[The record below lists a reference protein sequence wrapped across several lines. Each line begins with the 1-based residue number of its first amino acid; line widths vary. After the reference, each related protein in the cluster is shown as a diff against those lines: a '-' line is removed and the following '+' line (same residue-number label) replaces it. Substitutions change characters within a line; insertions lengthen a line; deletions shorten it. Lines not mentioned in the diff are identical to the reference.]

1 MTVSLLLGVLSWAP
15 ATPVKAQESSTAPES
30 NSANDEITEV
40 TVTGTRLAHYIAPT
54 PVTTISTEELQAKA
68 ARDVASLV
76 EDLPALRPNFNTGQV
91 SAPIGASYLDLRSLG
106 PNRTL
111 LLVDGRRFGATDNT
125 GGADINI
132 IPAILIKRIEIVTG
146 GASAAYGSDAVSGV
160 VNLFLD
166 NEFEGLKADAQYGI
180 SQYQDARQPAAS
192 LAFGK
197 AFIDGRLHV
206 VGALD
211 YTRDSGE
218 LSQDSRPWGRN
229 NVGILINP
237 AFKPG
242 NGQPQRL
249 ILPNSLLSQ
258 MTYGGVTAVS
268 SSPSLRGL
276 QFLPGGGV
284 APFTYGSNVGSTFMT
299 GGGGISVMGD
309 ANILP
314 VLDRESAY
322 SHVTYDLTDTTRVFF
337 DALWSHGTAYAD
349 QLNNFDTGNLT
360 IHSDN
365 AYLPLQIK
373 NILTANKLSTFQM
386 GRLDTE
392 AGVFATHVLTQVQR
406 YSVGMQGSLV
416 GSWTWDAYAQFG
428 HNNYD
433 RSDYNN
439 RITANYLN
447 AVDAVI
453 SPTTGQ
459 PVCRS
464 TLTHPNNGC
473 VPADVF
479 GQGSISAAAV
489 AYYTGTSLVDQR
501 QEQNV
506 YAAKVNGTP
515 FDTWA
520 GSASAAIGG
529 EFRKE
534 SLDVAVD
541 PISAASGWKQINAQP
556 LKGSYNVKEGFLEIG
571 VPLAKDTLLAHLLD
585 VDGAVRATHYST
597 SGSVTTWKAG
607 LNYEPIA
614 DVRLRGTVSR
624 DIRAPILNELYS
636 GQNQG
641 ISPLIDPI
649 TNTQRSIT
657 QLTGGNPTL
666 VPERALT
673 RTLGVVYHP
682 SELPGA
688 HLSVDYYSINLTN
701 AITTLT
707 AQQVLDGCYKLNEQ
721 TLCNQITRDGTGN
734 ISLVQATLLN
744 ASSMRTYGLDYE
756 AGYVHELLGGQFSVR
771 GLATYIGE
779 LATTLNGV
787 VTDRAGQVGATG
799 GAPHWM
805 GNVFVNYA
813 AHQWDAGV
821 LYRYVEGG
829 TYDNTYVQGVDINNN
844 HVGGRGYFDLNGS
857 YKVSAAVEIFGKV
870 NNLFNIAPPA
880 TPQTVSQA
888 LYAGS
893 PYYDRIGRY
902 YILGVRVRL

>member
-1 MTVSLLLGVLSWAP
+1 VR
-15 ATPVKAQESSTAPES
+15 AQDSSNAPES
-30 NSANDEITEV
+30 NTENEEITEI

-54 PVTTISTEELQAKA
+54 PVTAISTEELQAKA
-68 ARDVASLV
+68 ARDVAGLV

-91 SAPIGASYLDLRSLG
+91 SAPIGASYLDLRALG

-125 GGADINI
+125 GGVDINI

-197 AFIDGRLHV
+197 SFLNGRLHV
-206 VGALD
+206 VGAID

-237 AFKPG
+237 AYKPV

-258 MTYGGVTAVS
+258 MTYGGVTSVS
-268 SSPSLRGL
+268 SNPALRGL
-276 QFLPGGGV
+276 QFLPGGVV
-284 APFTYGSNVGSTFMT
+284 APFVYGTHVGSTFMT

-314 VLDRESAY
+314 VLNRDSAY
-322 SHVTYDLTDTTRVFF
+322 SHVTYDLTDTTKVFF
-337 DALWSHGTAYAD
+337 DAMWSHATAYAD
-349 QLNNFDTGNLT
+349 QLDNFDTGNLT

-373 NILTANKLSTFQM
+373 NILAANKLSTFQI

-406 YSVGMQGSLV
+406 YSAGIQGSLF
-416 GSWTWDAYAQFG
+416 GGWTWDAYAQFG

-433 RSDYNN
+433 RDDYHN

-453 SPTTGQ
+453 NPATDQ

-464 TLTHPNNGC
+464 SLTHPNNGC
-473 VPADVF
+473 IPADVF
-479 GQGSISAAAV
+479 GQGSISAGAV
-489 AYYTGTSLVDQR
+489 TYYTGTSWVDQR
-501 QEQNV
+501 QEQSV
-506 YAAKVNGTP
+506 YAVKANGTL

-520 GSASAAIGG
+520 GPAATAVGG

-534 SLDVAVD
+534 SLDVVVD

-556 LKGSYNVKEGFLEIG
+556 IQGSYTVKEGFLEIG
-571 VPLAKDTLLAHLLD
+571 VPLAKDNLLAHLLD
-585 VDGAVRATHYST
+585 VDGAVRQTDYST
-597 SGSVTTWKAG
+597 SGNVTTWKAG

-614 DVRLRGTVSR
+614 DLRLRGTVSR

-636 GQNQG
+636 GQNQS

-649 TNTQRSIT
+649 TNTQRSIL
-657 QLTGGNPTL
+657 QLSGGNPRL

-673 RTLGVVYHP
+673 RTLGLVYQ
-682 SELPGA
+682 PGLA
-688 HLSVDYYSINLTN
+688 PGLHLSVDYYSINLTN

-721 TLCNQITRDGTGN
+721 TLCNQITRDASGN

-756 AGYVHELLGGQFSVR
+756 AGYTHELLGGQFSVR
-771 GLATYIGE
+771 ALATDIGE

-787 VTDRAGQVGATG
+787 VADRAGQVGATG

-805 GNVFVNYA
+805 GNVFLNYA
-813 AHQWDAGV
+813 THKWNAGV

-844 HVGGRGYFDLNGS
+844 HVGGRSYFDLNGS
-857 YKVSAAVEIFGKV
+857 YKISDAVEIFGKI
-870 NNLFNIAPPA
+870 NNLCNIAPPA

-902 YILGVRVRL
+902 YILGVRIRM

>member
-1 MTVSLLLGVLSWAP
+1 MGLLLGLLSALTAAP
-15 ATPVKAQESSTAPES
+15 ARAQETSNPSESTTTNE
-30 NSANDEITEV
+30 EITEI

-132 IPAILIKRIEIVTG
+132 LPAILIKRIEIVTG

-192 LAFGK
+192 VAFGK

-206 VGALD
+206 VGAVD
-211 YTRDSGE
+211 YTHDSGE
-218 LSQDSRPWGRN
+218 LNQDSRPWGRN

-237 AFKPG
+237 AYKPG

-258 MTYGGVTAVS
+258 MTYGGVTSVS
-268 SSPSLRGL
+268 SIPALRGL
-276 QFLPGGGV
+276 QFLPGGVV
-284 APFTYGSNVGSTFMT
+284 APFAYGTNVGSTFMT
-299 GGGGISVMGD
+299 GGGGISVMPY

-314 VLDRESAY
+314 ELDRRSAY
-322 SHVTYDLTDTTRVFF
+322 SHVTYDLTDTTKVFV

-360 IHSDN
+360 LHNDN
-365 AYLPLQIK
+365 AFLPLQIK
-373 NILTANKLSTFQM
+373 NILAANKLSTFQI

-406 YSVGMQGSLV
+406 YSVGIQGSLF

-433 RSDYNN
+433 RDDYNN

-459 PVCRS
+459 AVCRS

-473 VPADVF
+473 VAANVF

-489 AYYTGTSLVDQR
+489 AYYTGTSWVDQR

-520 GSASAAIGG
+520 GSASTALGG

-556 LKGSYNVKEGFLEIG
+556 IKGSYTVKEGFAEIG
-571 VPLAKDTLLAHLLD
+571 IPLAKNNLLAHLLD
-585 VDGAVRATHYST
+585 VDGAVRQTDYST
-597 SGSVTTWKAG
+597 SGNVTTWKAG

-641 ISPLIDPI
+641 ISPLIDPVN
-649 TNTQRSIT
+649 NTQRSIT
-657 QLTGGNPTL
+657 QLTGGNPRL

-673 RTLGVVYHP
+673 RTLGLVYQP
-682 SELPGA
+682 AWVQGA

-707 AQQVLDGCYKLNEQ
+707 AQQVLDGCYKLNQQ
-721 TLCNQITRDGTGN
+721 TLCNQITRDGAGN

-744 ASSMRTYGLDYE
+744 ASAMRTYGVDYE
-756 AGYVHELLGGQFSVR
+756 AGYSRELLAGQFSVR
-771 GLATYIGE
+771 ALATYVGE

-799 GAPHWM
+799 GTPHWT

-813 AHQWDAGV
+813 THKWGAGV

-844 HVGGRGYFDLNGS
+844 HVGGRSYFDLNGS
-857 YKVSAAVEIFGKV
+857 YKLSDSLEIFGKV
-870 NNLFNIAPPA
+870 NNVCNIAPPA

-893 PYYDRIGRY
+893 AYYDRIGRY
-902 YILGVRVRL
+902 YILGVRIRL